1 MKYSIHST
9 KQDWLDLYKEFEI
22 LNDVYGFNV
31 DIKKVKKSTSYDI
44 QWTLLQFMK
53 KKVGLAKPFQYGTTT
68 TSWKNGKKIETFTP
82 CNN

>member
-31 DIKKVKKSTSYDI
+31 DIKRVKKSTSFDMMDS
-44 QWTLLQFMK
+44 LLHLMK
-53 KKVGLAKPFQYGTTT
+53 KKVGISKPIDYRTKT
-68 TSWKNGKKIETFTP
+68 TSWVNGKEVVTYSK
-82 CNN
+82 